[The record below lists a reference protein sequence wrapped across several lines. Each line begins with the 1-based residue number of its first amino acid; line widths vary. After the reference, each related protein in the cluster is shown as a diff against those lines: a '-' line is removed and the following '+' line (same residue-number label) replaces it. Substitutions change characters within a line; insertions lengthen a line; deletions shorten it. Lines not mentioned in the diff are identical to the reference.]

1 MGECHYRDGNYE
13 AINKHTLVTR
23 ILKDLKVNPDRL
35 SLEWVSAAE
44 APRFVRVI
52 TDFTNRIKKL
62 GPLGSSENLDHK
74 DLTVK
79 LKAAKMALEG
89 RRLRMVFARQAKYMK
104 HEGTYR
110 EIPRDHKLH
119 ADLDKALA
127 GEIATNGLLLYL
139 QETPREVGE
148 LAGLLDVS
156 SEDVVD
162 YFKKL
167 EKKGLIEADRLIG

>member
-23 ILKDLKVNPDRL
+23 ILRDLKVSPDRL

-44 APRFVRVI
+44 APRFVKLI
-52 TDFTNRIKKL
+52 TEFTERIRKL
-62 GPLGSSENLDHK
+62 GPLGSSENLDHE
-74 DLTVK
+74 DLTVS
-79 LKAAKMALEG
+79 LRLPRWPWKAGASEWSS
-89 RRLRMVFARQAKYMK
+89 RQAKYMK

-110 EIPRDHKLH
+110 EIPSDHKLH

-127 GEIATNGLLLYL
+127 DEMATNGLLLYL
-139 QETPREVGE
+139 QESPREVDE

-167 EKKGLIEADRLIG
+167 EKKGLVESNSLIRN